1 MNYILSAIVCFFSLY
16 TFHSKAQSDNN
27 MEDYIQQ
34 LPPEYGDLKE
44 GLKTVENY
52 KKEMQA
58 LSLEMKNKKAA
69 LHQARKDFES
79 AFNTYLMSRNF
90 LWTEKYQKT
99 RYKEFVKCKYNNCA
113 NEKRLPGSVE
123 FAECEVKVFD
133 KCIKFAYTINQA
145 SHSKE
150 RKAYYPQEIKYLDA
164 KDALED
170 AKAKLGA
177 SEMELANAKATHSN
191 MIVRL
196 GDAFQQLQFPP
207 YLQDAINRGK
217 ENAQQVK
224 ENHYQEINK
233 LVSSMNA
240 TFPEFQS
247 SSQKIEKTLIEL
259 QEKKAAYDQSRELY
273 DLAKAEVDNLK
284 RMQSL
289 TAKEHLQK
297 AKNKE
302 NEAKAALQASKK
314 SYEAVNTRS
323 KKEFEDFKPIM
334 SKLMGE
340 VAEGVHLMVKVIKE
354 DIKIP
359 SPSGDGIS
367 TSKLHSVKQ

>member
-1 MNYILSAIVCFFSLY
+1 MNYILSAIVCVFSLY
-16 TFHSKAQSDNN
+16 TFNSNAQSNN
-27 MEDYIQQ
+27 NIEGFIQQ

-52 KKEMQA
+52 KKELHA
-58 LSLEMKNKKAA
+58 LSLELRNKEAA
-69 LHQARKDFES
+69 YRQAEKDHES
-79 AFNTYLMSRNF
+79 AFNTHSMSRNF
-90 LWTEKYQKT
+90 LWSEKYQKT
-99 RYKEFVKCKYNNCA
+99 RYKEFVKCKYNDCA
-113 NEKRLPGSVE
+113 SEKRLPGSVE
-123 FAECEVKVFD
+123 FAKCEVKVFD
-133 KCIKFAYTINQA
+133 KCRKFAYTINQA
-145 SHSKE
+145 SHTKE

-177 SEMELANAKATHSN
+177 AEMDLANAKTAHTN

-196 GDAFQQLQFPP
+196 RDVFQQLQFPP
-207 YLQDAINRGK
+207 YLQDAVNRAE

-224 ENHYQEINK
+224 ENHHQKINK

-240 TFPEFQS
+240 TLPEFQS
-247 SSQKIEKTLIEL
+247 SSQKIEKSLIEL

-273 DLAKAEVDNLK
+273 DLAKAEVDNLQK
-284 RMQSL
+284 LQAL
-289 TAKEHLQK
+289 TAKEHLQE

-314 SYEAVNTRS
+314 SYEDVNTRT
-323 KKEFEDFKPIM
+323 KKEFEDFKPVM

-340 VAEGVHLMVKVIKE
+340 TAEGVYLMVKVVKE
-354 DIKIP
+354 GVLIP
-359 SPSGDGIS
+359 SPDGGDGSGIS
-367 TSKLHSVKQ
+367 VLKAH